1 MNADRLLAL
10 FEEISEAPDAIS
22 RLRRF
27 ILDLAVRGKLVEQDS
42 EDEPAEEQLARIIE
56 AKIMLGRRERTT
68 KKKRSEL
75 GDESLDFRL
84 PVRWTT
90 APLADLVTVLNGRA
104 YKQSE
109 LLDAGTPILRVG
121 NLFTSNKWY
130 YSDLELED
138 DKYCDDGDLIFA
150 WSASFGPFIW
160 NGGRAIYHY
169 HIWKLPLHSP
179 VDLSRDYLYL
189 YLLNKTDEIKASG
202 HGISMVHMT
211 KEKMERLEVPLP
223 PLAEQHRIVAKVDE
237 LMVLCDQLETA
248 RQQREQCRERL
259 VASSLRR
266 LNQPSDDP
274 KAFRS
279 DARFA
284 LQVLPS
290 LTTTPA
296 QIKQLRQT
304 ILNLAVRG
312 KLVEQDPEDEPAEEL
327 VARIIEAKFMQCRDR
342 HALLAASTDEDP
354 PRDLPKGWFW
364 TSFEGYSLSVNTGP
378 FGSTLPQSDYIEGGV
393 PLVNPSHM
401 REQLIVADPRV
412 SVSEATA
419 TRLSGY
425 RLSAGD
431 LVIAR
436 RGEVGRV
443 ALVRHGEDGWI
454 CGTGSF
460 FASFTA
466 EVPRD
471 YLLLFMQS
479 SFARGFL
486 GSEGIG
492 ATMTNLNQKIL
503 KRLPIPLPP
512 LAEQHRIVAKV
523 DELMALCDQLE
534 QQLNAGELLS
544 HRLLE
549 AVLREALGDPQ
560 AELALVGRA

>member
-1 MNADRLLAL
+1 VIVDCDPVNLMMSDKIVRLQ
-10 FEEISEAPDAIS
+10 
-22 RLRRF
+22 
-27 ILDLAVRGKLVEQDS
+27 LVELC
-42 EDEPAEEQLARIIE
+42 EPRYILIVNNHATFARDYYASRATGVSPSMKNVSRDVI
-56 AKIMLGRRERTT
+56 LG
-68 KKKRSEL
+68 
-75 GDESLDFRL
+75 
-84 PVRWTT
+84 
-90 APLADLVTVLNGRA
+90 
-104 YKQSE
+104 
-109 LLDAGTPILRVG
+109 
-121 NLFTSNKWY
+121 
-130 YSDLELED
+130 
-138 DKYCDDGDLIFA
+138 
-150 WSASFGPFIW
+150 
-160 NGGRAIYHY
+160 
-169 HIWKLPLHSP
+169 LPL
-179 VDLSRDYLYL
+179 
-189 YLLNKTDEIKASG
+189 
-202 HGISMVHMT
+202 
-211 KEKMERLEVPLP
+211 PLP

-237 LMVLCDQLETA
+237 LMALCDQLEAA
-248 RQQREQCRERL
+248 RQRREQCRERL
-259 VASSLRR
+259 VAASLER

-274 KAFRS
+274 ESFRS

-290 LTTTPA
+290 LTSTSA

-354 PRDLPKGWFW
+354 PRDLPKGWSW

-460 FASFTA
+460 CASFTA
-466 EVPRD
+466 EVSRD